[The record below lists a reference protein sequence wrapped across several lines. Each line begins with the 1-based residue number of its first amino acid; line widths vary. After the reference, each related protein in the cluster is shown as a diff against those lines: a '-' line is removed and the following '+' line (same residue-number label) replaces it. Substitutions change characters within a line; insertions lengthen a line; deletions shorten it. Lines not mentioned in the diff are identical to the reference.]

1 MKTAQ
6 FIYESPIGR
15 LYLVASETALLGLY
29 FRKPNGVFVDSLKNS
44 APEVQILAATVIQL
58 KEYFDG
64 QRRDFDLPLEVEGT
78 EFQIEVW
85 KQLKKIP
92 YGKTYSYKEL
102 AKRVKNEKAVRAV
115 GTANG
120 RNPISII
127 VPCHRVIAA
136 DGTIGGYGGG
146 IKIKTKLLEIEQGQ

>member
-6 FIYESPIGR
+6 FIYESPIGP
-15 LYLVASETALLGLY
+15 LYLVASETALRALY
-29 FRKPNGVFVDSLKNS
+29 FRKPKGLFVDSLKSS
-44 APEVQILAATVIQL
+44 APEVQVLALAVTQL
-58 KEYFDG
+58 EEYFTG
-64 QRRDFDLPLEVEGT
+64 ARQDFDLPLEVEGT
-78 EFQIEVW
+78 EFQTKVW
-85 KQLKKIP
+85 NELKKIP

-136 DGTIGGYGGG
+136 DGTLGGYGGG
-146 IKIKTKLLEIEQGQ
+146 LKIKTKLLEIERTR